1 MKMTGVILC
10 DARACPNERGA
21 PRVSARMEPMK
32 MIRPIC
38 AAVFLL
44 AAAAPLHAQVR
55 DTTRTD
61 TTVFVIPGIR
71 IEAARPV
78 LTIGGASA
86 IVVVVD
92 SLNVPA
98 APSLDAVLREVP
110 AVHVRTNSRGESE
123 ISVRGS
129 ESRQVAV
136 LLDGVPLTLG
146 WDARTDVSVVPA
158 TAPQE
163 ISVVRGLSSILYGPN
178 VLGGIVE
185 MSVGQ
190 GSRFPDAA
198 SVSFATGIDHVGAWG
213 ASGTV
218 TSPFTTD
225 NGRWLV
231 RAGAGFRDSPGVP
244 LPDGVTEPVVVDDGL
259 RLNTDVRSADGFMA
273 LRYRGDGGGWFSLSS
288 SGFSAERGIAAEL
301 GTRDPRLWR
310 YPSVRRLVA
319 VASGGTGD
327 RATPLGR
334 GDLEASFGMDVGRT
348 DIDAY
353 ATRDYDDVVGYE
365 DGDDRTMT
373 LRLLGDHTLGRR
385 GDLRAAFTYAD
396 INHDADIDGDLAEY
410 RQRLLS
416 LGGETVWR
424 LVQNGTGTVDGL
436 RLSIGAAVDAGDT
449 PETGGREPLE
459 SITDWG
465 ARTGLTASLGGG
477 DLLVHAGASRRGRFP
492 SLRELYSEALDR
504 FEPNPGLVPEHLV
517 AFEGGITTRLGEGE
531 LQAVAFHHR
540 LSDAIR
546 RISLPNGKRQRVNSD
561 QVRSTGVE
569 LLLSQAFGP
578 VTLGG
583 DLTFQSVDLIDQ
595 ADPDARPE
603 NLPEIF
609 GSAHAR
615 FPVIAGFN
623 AHADARYTGSQFC
636 LDPDSGEDSEL
647 DAGTVLGAG
656 VSRVFGLSARSGIFN
671 RLEARVGVDNLTDN
685 ALYDQCGLPEPGRV
699 WRFQLRVF

>member
-1 MKMTGVILC
+1 
-10 DARACPNERGA
+10 
-21 PRVSARMEPMK
+21 

-38 AAVFLL
+38 AAVLLL
-44 AAAAPLHAQVR
+44 AAAAPLRAQVR

-61 TTVFVIPGIR
+61 TTVYVIPGIR

-86 IVVVVD
+86 IVVAVD

-190 GSRFPDAA
+190 GSSFPDAA

-218 TSPFTTD
+218 TSPFITD

-244 LPDGVTEPVVVDDGL
+244 LPDGVTEPFALDDDL
-259 RLNTDVRSADGFMA
+259 RLNTDVRSADGFLA
-273 LRYRGDGGGWFSLSS
+273 LRYRDDDGGWFSLSS

-301 GTRDPRLWR
+301 GTQDPRLWR

-334 GDLEASFGMDVGRT
+334 GDLEASFGVDVGRSE
-348 DIDAY
+348 IDSY
-353 ATRDYDDVVGYE
+353 ATRAYDDVVGYE
-365 DGDDRTMT
+365 NGDDRTLT

-410 RQRLLS
+410 RQRLWS

-424 LVQNGTGTVDGL
+424 LIQGGTGTVDAL

-449 PETGGREPLE
+449 PETGGRESLE
-459 SITDWG
+459 PITDWG
-465 ARTGLTASLGGG
+465 ARTGLTASLNGG

-504 FEPNPGLVPEHLV
+504 FEPNPGLIPEHLV
-517 AFEGGITTRLGEGE
+517 AFEGGITTRVADGE

-583 DLTFQSVDLIDQ
+583 DLTLQSVDLIDA

-609 GSAHAR
+609 GSANAR
-615 FPVIAGFN
+615 FPVFAGFN

-636 LDPDSGEDSEL
+636 LDPDSGEDREL
-647 DAGTVLGAG
+647 EAGTVLGAG
-656 VSRVFGLSARSGIFN
+656 ISRVFGLSAQRGVFN